1 VPRAQSP
8 PTYRQYSFSASLS
21 FVFSRLE
28 FLSLKV
34 AFYPETKQF
43 MERGSLPGPVGAQL
57 PLFLPIESQSDK
69 ARNALISFQ
78 KLTSVPILWN
88 HRMRT

>member
-1 VPRAQSP
+1 
-8 PTYRQYSFSASLS
+8 
-21 FVFSRLE
+21 LE

-69 ARNALISFQ
+69 SPEFPHFIPEIDFCPDTLESSHAYLKPSAVWAPDLR
-78 KLTSVPILWN
+78 
-88 HRMRT
+88 R